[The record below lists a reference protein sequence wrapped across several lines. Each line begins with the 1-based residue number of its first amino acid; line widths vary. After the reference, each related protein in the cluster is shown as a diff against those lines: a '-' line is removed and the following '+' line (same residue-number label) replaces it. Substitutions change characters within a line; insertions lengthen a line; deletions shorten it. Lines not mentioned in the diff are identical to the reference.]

1 MNRMPNSPQHPEQTT
16 LLRFFDGELPVRE
29 SRRMERHLEAC
40 WECRAELEKLKQTVA
55 DCIYY
60 RDEVLAQAMPEPPQA
75 WGDIYAGFARI
86 DRNTPQPSGLLQI
99 LRGTGSLRWAVGAAT
114 AALAVAGAL
123 YFGGIVSPTKHPASP
138 SLPSSHQE
146 PQLLL
151 PSAGSGA
158 APSEVP
164 PRPAVPSRPA
174 AIAPGPMASV
184 SDELHVLQALHGIGA
199 DLGDPLRVSLS
210 NGRVLVAGVG
220 VAPARQRQ
228 IQTALDS
235 LPLVSVEFSDPAAAT
250 LPTEAASPAS
260 SAPADAV
267 PAFQN
272 KLEAEFGG
280 RAALDRFAA
289 QALTWNDALMSHAYA
304 IRTLAQQFPSDAPL
318 SDADRASLHALVLD
332 HVNAMSVPAGN
343 YDHVLVPVLTALGA
357 SASARG
363 SESAGTWQTCSE
375 HLFQAARGVE
385 MLSSR
390 LLGVAR
396 GEKANQDLPAELLG
410 AVSDLRADLEQDRR
424 LLGR

>member
-1 MNRMPNSPQHPEQTT
+1 MMADQPHPEQTA
-16 LLRFFDGELPVRE
+16 LLRLLDGELGARE
-29 SRRMERHLEAC
+29 SRLLEHHLEAC
-40 WECRAELEKLKQTVA
+40 WECRAELEELKKTVA
-55 DCIYY
+55 DCMRY
-60 RDEVLAQAMPEPPQA
+60 RSEFVAQAMPEPPQA

-99 LRGTGSLRWAVGAAT
+99 LRGTGSLRWAVGALT
-114 AALAVAGAL
+114 AAVAVAGAL
-123 YFGGIVSPTKHPASP
+123 YISGVFGAVAPTKHPAP
-138 SLPSSHQE
+138 VSLPSHQE
-146 PQLLL
+146 PQLLQ

-174 AIAPGPMASV
+174 AIAPGPMASI

-228 IQTALDS
+228 IRTALDS
-235 LPLVSVEFSDPAAAT
+235 LPLVNVDFSDPAAPTA
-250 LPTEAASPAS
+250 PTEAASS
-260 SAPADAV
+260 SASGAADTA
-267 PAFQN
+267 PAFQS
-272 KLEAEFGG
+272 KLEAQFGG
-280 RAALDRFAA
+280 RAALDRFAG
-289 QALTWNDALMSHAYA
+289 QALNWNDTLTSHAYA
-304 IRTLAQQFPSDAPL
+304 IRTLTQQFPSDAPL
-318 SDADRASLHALVLD
+318 SETDRASLHALVLD
-332 HVNAMSVPAGN
+332 HLNAMSVPAGN
-343 YDHVLVPVLTALGA
+343 YEHALVPVLTALGA
-357 SASARG
+357 SVSAHS
-363 SESAGTWQTCSE
+363 SESADNWQTCSE
-375 HLFQAARGVE
+375 HLFHAARAVE

>member
-1 MNRMPNSPQHPEQTT
+1 MSSIQHPEQSA
-16 LLRFFDGELPVRE
+16 LLRLLDGELRPRE
-29 SRRMERHLEAC
+29 ARHVERHMESC
-40 WECRAELEKLKQTVA
+40 WECRAELEELKKTVA
-55 DCIYY
+55 DCMRY
-60 RDEVLAQAMPEPPQA
+60 RNEFVAQAMPEPPQT

-86 DRNTPQPSGLLQI
+86 DRDTPQRSGLLQI
-99 LRGTGSLRWAVGAAT
+99 LRGTGSLRWAVGALT

-123 YFGGIVSPTKHPASP
+123 YLGGVVSSTKHPAPVSVQ
-138 SLPSSHQE
+138 HQE

-151 PSAGSGA
+151 TSAGSGA

-174 AIAPGPMASV
+174 AIAPGPTASI
-184 SDELHVLQALHGIGA
+184 SNELSVLQALHGIGA
-199 DLGDPLRVSLS
+199 DLGDPLRVTLS

-228 IQTALDS
+228 IRTALDS
-235 LPLVSVEFSDPAAAT
+235 LPLVSLEFSDPA
-250 LPTEAASPAS
+250 PPN
-260 SAPADAV
+260 APAETAPSAAPAPAETA
-267 PAFQN
+267 PAFQS

-289 QALTWNDALMSHAYA
+289 EALTWNDTLTSHAYA
-304 IRTLAQQFPSDAPL
+304 LRSLAQQFPSDAPL
-318 SDADRASLHALVLD
+318 SDADRASLHTLVAD
-332 HVNAMSVPAGN
+332 HVAAMAIPAGN
-343 YDHVLVPVLTALGA
+343 YEHALVPVLTALGA
-357 SASARG
+357 SAAVSPASSAT
-363 SESAGTWQTCSE
+363 TWQTCSE
-375 HLFQAARGVE
+375 HLFQAARSVE

-396 GEKANQDLPAELLG
+396 GDKVKQDIPAELLG

>member
-1 MNRMPNSPQHPEQTT
+1 MSSQQQHPEQTA
-16 LLRFFDGELPVRE
+16 LLRFLDGELGARE
-29 SRRMERHLEAC
+29 SRQIERHLEAC
-40 WECRAELEKLKQTVA
+40 WECRAELEKLNQTVA
-55 DCIYY
+55 DCIRY
-60 RDEVLAQAMPEPPQA
+60 RNEVLVQAMPEPPQA

-86 DRNTPQPSGLLQI
+86 DRNTPQSSGLLQI

-123 YFGGIVSPTKHPASP
+123 YFGGIVSPTKHPAP
-138 SLPSSHQE
+138 PALPSSHQE

-174 AIAPGPMASV
+174 AIAPGPMASI

-220 VAPARQRQ
+220 VAPARQRE
-228 IQTALDS
+228 IRTALDA
-235 LPLVSVEFSDPAAAT
+235 LPLVSVNFSDPAA
-250 LPTEAASPAS
+250 PTAPNETAS
-260 SAPADAV
+260 SASPPAPAESV
-267 PAFQN
+267 PAFQS
-272 KLEAEFGG
+272 KLEAQFGG
-280 RAALDRFAA
+280 RASLDRFAA
-289 QALTWNDALMSHAYA
+289 QALNWNDTLMSHAYA
-304 IRTLAQQFPSDAPL
+304 IRKLAQQFPTDAPL
-318 SDADRASLHALVLD
+318 SETDRASLHALVLD
-332 HVNAMSVPAGN
+332 HLTAMSVPAGN
-343 YDHVLVPVLTALGA
+343 YDHALVPVLTALGA
-357 SASARG
+357 SASARS
-363 SESAGTWQTCSE
+363 SEPAGNWQACSE
-375 HLFQAARGVE
+375 QLFQAARSVE